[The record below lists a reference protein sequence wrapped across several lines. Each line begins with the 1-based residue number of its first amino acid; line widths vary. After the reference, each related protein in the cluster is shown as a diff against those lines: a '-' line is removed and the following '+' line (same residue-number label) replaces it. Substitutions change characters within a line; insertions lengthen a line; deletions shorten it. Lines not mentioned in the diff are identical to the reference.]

1 MVGTSVIKQ
10 ALALVIVAVL
20 VATSLVMIFTPS
32 VEELPEGDLP
42 TFLSEAQLRNFLN
55 DRDKGNYNNSNT
67 EGAIG
72 ADYHSQT
79 NVQVSGVDE
88 LDMIKTDGE
97 LLYLA
102 SSSGVS
108 IIKATPAESMSNVST
123 LSIADLIGSDNAYG
137 YVQGLF
143 INGDMLAVVVSV
155 YDTSDLPDYV
165 PFNFSY
171 YWITYESV
179 TCCLID
185 MSDPYSPLIADRYSI
200 SGYYIGARMIGDNV
214 YILGQENVWVMG
226 EISLPQVGVDGDME
240 DVEAT
245 SIHFDPQTEDPGSF
259 LNILSVDLGT
269 FENNFTSI
277 LTGYSSVLY
286 VSQANIYITYTSNA
300 NALSDVVNLADD
312 AIVTTVFRLSIDGI
326 EVTPRARGHVEGY
339 PINQFSLDEF
349 DGILRMAVNTG
360 WSDGDNRVYT
370 LDQDLKVI
378 GSLTGIAPGET
389 LQSSR
394 FMGTTLYMVTFL
406 VTDPLFVIDLSDP
419 TSPEIVGE
427 LLVPGF
433 SSYLHPCS
441 DDLIAGIGQDNWT
454 LKISLFNVSDPGSP
468 AEVDTIMAP
477 LYAWSAALW
486 DHKAVL
492 FDERDNTL
500 FIPVFGWDAETYT
513 SRQEVYIIQIGEE
526 GLTLKANL
534 SIEESNGQVRCSII
548 GDVLYTITSSEVTA
562 WDLGTL
568 NELGRLTY
576 CSTEMPGVI
585 ESGVRI

>member
-1 MVGTSVIKQ
+1 MKQ
-10 ALALVIVAVL
+10 TLAIILVAALVT
-20 VATSLVMIFTPS
+20 TSMVMIFTPS
-32 VEELPEGDLP
+32 IEELPEGDLP
-42 TFLSEAQLRNFLN
+42 TFVSETQLRNFLN
-55 DRDKGNYNNSNT
+55 ERHEEQGNYSNM
-67 EGAIG
+67 EGATG
-72 ADYHSQT
+72 ADYHSKT

-88 LDMIKTDGE
+88 LDTMKTDGE
-97 LLYLA
+97 LLYIA
-102 SSSGVS
+102 SSAGVS
-108 IIKATPAESMSNVST
+108 VVKATPAESLSNVSA
-123 LSIADLIGSDNAYG
+123 LSIADLTGSDEVYG

-143 INGDMLAVVVSV
+143 INGGMLAVVVNV
-155 YDTSDLPDYV
+155 YDVDTSDMPDSA

-171 YWITYESV
+171 YWVAYESV
-179 TCCLID
+179 TCCLVD
-185 MSDPYSPLIADRYSI
+185 MTDPYLPQVMNRYSI
-200 SGYYIGARMIGDNV
+200 SGYYVGARMIDDNV
-214 YILGQENVWVMG
+214 YLIGQDNIWTMG
-226 EISLPQVGVDGDME
+226 EISLPQVGVDDDMK
-240 DVEAT
+240 DIDAT
-245 SIHFDPQTEDPGSF
+245 NIHFDPRSDDAGYF
-259 LNILSVDLGT
+259 LNILALDLAT

-286 VSQANIYITYTSNA
+286 VSQANMYLTYTSNA
-300 NALSDVVNLADD
+300 NTLSDIGSFADD

-326 EVTPRARGHVEGY
+326 EVIPCATGYVEGH

-370 LDQDLKVI
+370 LDQDLNLI
-378 GSLTGIAPGET
+378 GSLIGIAPGET

-394 FMGTTLYMVTFL
+394 FLGTTLYLVTYF

-419 TSPEIVGE
+419 NSPEVVGE

-433 SSYLHPCS
+433 STYLHPCS

-454 LKISLFNVSDPGSP
+454 LKVSLFNVSDPASP

-477 LYAWSAALW
+477 LYAWSEALW

-492 FDERDNTL
+492 FDERDDTL

-513 SRQEVYIIQIGEE
+513 PRQEVYIIQIGEE
-526 GLTLKANL
+526 GLTLRANL
-534 SIEESNGQVRCSII
+534 SIEESYGQVRCSII

-568 NELGRLTY
+568 NELDRLTY
-576 CSTEMPGVI
+576 CSTAMPNVI
-585 ESGVRI
+585 EGGERI